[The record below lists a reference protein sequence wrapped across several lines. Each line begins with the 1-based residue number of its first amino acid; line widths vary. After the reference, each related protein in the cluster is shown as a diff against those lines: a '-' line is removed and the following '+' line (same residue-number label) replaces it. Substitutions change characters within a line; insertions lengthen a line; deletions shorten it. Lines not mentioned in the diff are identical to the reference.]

1 MLSAS
6 LGVRLAVLCGVL
18 AVGISH
24 ASAAT
29 VIHKDHDPDA
39 LWKIVHQRCAQG
51 TKPCT
56 VYDESR
62 HIALLHSIEG
72 RGQYLL
78 IPTDKVAGMESAA
91 LLQTSQPNYFAEAWS
106 YRDRVGASYGVPIPE
121 TMLSLAINSARG
133 RSQNQLH
140 IHLDCLA
147 PEIRATLDR
156 DASRIGPEWSTL
168 PDALDG
174 HRYRARYLASL
185 DASPFLI
192 LASSLQ
198 HPETEMG
205 NHTLV
210 VAPLRSGYVLLD
222 DVAEASDRA
231 SGEEL
236 QDHACHAVM
245 KTHEIKAPVAKA
257 G

>member
-1 MLSAS
+1 MLSARVAS
-6 LGVRLAVLCGVL
+6 GLTLLCGL
-18 AVGISH
+18 LTGGASH
-24 ASAAT
+24 ALAAA
-29 VIHKDHDPDA
+29 VVHKDHDPDA
-39 LWKIVHQRCAQG
+39 LWKIVHQKCAQG

-56 VYDESR
+56 IYDASR

-78 IPTDKVAGMESAA
+78 IPTDKVTGMESAA
-91 LLQTSQPNYFAEAWS
+91 LLQASQPNYFAEAWS
-106 YRDRVGASYGVPIPE
+106 YRDRVGVSYGTSIPE
-121 TMLSLAINSARG
+121 TMLSLAINSEKG

-147 PEIRATLDR
+147 PEIREALDR
-156 DASRIGPEWSTL
+156 DASRIGASWMTL

-174 HRYRARYLASL
+174 HRYRARYLTSL
-185 DASPFLI
+185 DPSPFLV

-198 HPETEMG
+198 HPEMEMG
-205 NHTLV
+205 DHTLV

-222 DVAEASDRA
+222 DVAQGSDRA

-245 KTHEIKAPVAKA
+245 KTPEVRAPASKA

>member
-1 MLSAS
+1 MLIARLLSPLAI
-6 LGVRLAVLCGVL
+6 LGGALVAGV
-18 AVGISH
+18 SY

-29 VIHKDHDPDA
+29 VVHKDHDPDA

-51 TKPCT
+51 TAPCA

-91 LLQTSQPNYFAEAWS
+91 LLQANQPNYFAEAWS
-106 YRDRVGASYGVPIPE
+106 YRDRVGASYGMPVPE

-156 DASRIGPEWSTL
+156 DASRIGSDWAVL
-168 PDALDG
+168 PDTLDG
-174 HRYRARYLASL
+174 HRYRARYLTSL
-185 DASPFLI
+185 VASPFLV
-192 LASSLQ
+192 LAASLR

-205 NHTLV
+205 DHTLV

-222 DVAEASDRA
+222 DVAQGSDRA

-236 QDHACHAVM
+236 QDHACLAVM
-245 KTHEIKAPVAKA
+245 KAPASKTR
-257 G
+257 